1 MAVEDLERLINQLE
15 SSPDEEYRQKIIE
28 ALEPILEFHR
38 EGCLRILQILREQGH
53 NQLIALLLQDSVVE
67 SIFQG
72 YGLIPDGPPQR
83 PEVKEDHP
91 PKSAPRPDKLIT
103 IQDLLARTQKK
114 WLPLVHEFELQED
127 GFLKIK
133 LFEEEILVWATQG
146 RVFACKDLCPRSGG
160 SLAPATLEGLAIICP
175 CHGYHYELG
184 DGRCREIPG
193 LKLEVLPVALE
204 DGVLKVGI

>member
-1 MAVEDLERLINQLE
+1 MAVEDIERLINQLE

-28 ALEPILEFHR
+28 AVEPILQFHR
-38 EGCLRILQILREQGH
+38 EACLRILQILREQGQGH
-53 NQLIALLLQDSVVE
+53 LLALFLQDPVLE
-67 SIFQG
+67 SLFQG
-72 YGLIPDGPPQR
+72 YGLIPDAPPPQAG
-83 PEVKEDHP
+83 VKEDHP
-91 PKSAPRPDKLIT
+91 PAPRPDKLIT

-114 WLPLVHEFELQED
+114 WLPLVHEFELQEG
-127 GFLKIK
+127 GFIKIK

-160 SLAPATLEGLAIICP
+160 SLAPATLEDLAIVCP